1 MNDLELIRQFRD
13 EVPEPDARARR
24 AAFAAMFEAER
35 STQGRP
41 RGAPLPAR
49 RRWSAVATAVAAA
62 VILALAV
69 PVLLPSGHRGS
80 APDASAAQVLLRA
93 AQVAARQEQGDTP
106 GPGQYVYTKSDNAYM
121 NAWADAG
128 PDHQGFSVMM
138 PQVREIWIGTDGS
151 GRLLET
157 NGTPTFLSDQDH
169 AVWEASGS
177 PDLGGGKTSDET
189 FEPNGPPSPSP
200 GPTAQPGGGLHYQDL
215 STLPTDP
222 AELRAKIESR
232 EIEGGPPGDAETFTI
247 IGDLLRETYAPP
259 ALRAALYQ
267 VAAGLSGVELVGETK
282 DPEGRAGV
290 GVAYTNA
297 GIQHE
302 LIFDPNTS
310 ALLGEQDVV
319 VDPSQ
324 TGLNVDAGTV
334 VGWAAYLSSG
344 VVDSTSERP

>member
-24 AAFAAMFEAER
+24 AAFAAMFEAEH
-35 STQGRP
+35 STQRQP
-41 RGAPLPAR
+41 RAAFPAR
-49 RRWSAVATAVAAA
+49 RRWPAVAAAMSAA

-80 APDASAAQVLLRA
+80 APAASATQVLLRA
-93 AQVAARQEQGDTP
+93 AQVAARQEQGGSP

-121 NAWADAG
+121 NYWAE
-128 PDHQGFSVMM
+128 GFSVLM

-151 GRLLET
+151 GRILET

-169 AVWEASGS
+169 AAWESSGS
-177 PDLGGGKTSDET
+177 PDLGGEKTSDET
-189 FEPNGPPSPSP
+189 FEPSGPPAPSP
-200 GPTAQPGGGLHYQDL
+200 GSTAEAGGGLYYQDL

-232 EIEGGPPGDAETFTI
+232 EIESGPPGDAETFTI

-267 VAAGLSGVELVGETK
+267 AAAGLSGVELVGETK
-282 DPEGRAGV
+282 DPEGRDGV
-290 GVAYTNA
+290 GVAYTSA
-297 GIQHE
+297 GIRHE

-319 VDPSQ
+319 VDPAP
-324 TGLNVDAGTV
+324 TGLHVDAGTV

-344 VVDSTSERP
+344 IVDSTSDRP